1 MMILKA
7 MFIFL
12 ALGLGYD
19 LIYPAKRPCYKPD
32 FTKEKDLRKIYLRL
46 RYTAKTCLDHKVLLE
61 LTRRASLAGRLSEA
75 LWASK
80 KGLEILNQN
89 KNILVLLEFQLLQGS
104 IFRKMNRLEEAIIV
118 LRDVIRRKSPGG
130 TSRQKKQI
138 RLQQE
143 RAFLQLIYTYY
154 NKTGS
159 KESADVNYLINSF
172 TSLHPD
178 SRYLSLVHR
187 WKEN

>member
-1 MMILKA
+1 M
-7 MFIFL
+7 
-12 ALGLGYD
+12 
-19 LIYPAKRPCYKPD
+19 
-32 FTKEKDLRKIYLRL
+32 KEKDMRKIYLRL
-46 RYTAKTCLDHKVLLE
+46 RYTAKTCLDHKILLD
-61 LTRRASLAGRLSEA
+61 LSRRASLAGRLTEA

-89 KNILVLLEFQLLQGS
+89 QNILILLEFKLLQGS

-118 LRDVIRRKSPGG
+118 LRDVLHQKNPGG
-130 TSRQKKQI
+130 VYRQKKQVK
-138 RLQQE
+138 LQQE

-159 KESADVNYLINSF
+159 KKSSDVNYLVNSF
-172 TSLHPD
+172 ENLHPN
-178 SRYLSLVHR
+178 SRYLPLVHH